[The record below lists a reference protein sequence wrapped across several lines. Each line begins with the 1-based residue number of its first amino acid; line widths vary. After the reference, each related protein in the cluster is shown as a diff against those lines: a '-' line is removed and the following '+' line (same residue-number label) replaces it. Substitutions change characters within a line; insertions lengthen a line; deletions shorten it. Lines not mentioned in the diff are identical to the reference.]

1 MSTALARHFGV
12 SPGCALADVQR
23 GLAARIGRGE
33 LPPEAPEAD
42 LLALADAVGLQ
53 ALMAE
58 GAAIAPDDF
67 RVGTASF
74 DAKAKAQARSA
85 ADEQQ

>member
-1 MSTALARHFGV
+1 MHGQAREEGTAAGV
-12 SPGCALADVQR
+12 ERRSRASVLR
-23 GLAARIGRGE
+23 T
-33 LPPEAPEAD
+33 
-42 LLALADAVGLQ
+42 
-53 ALMAE
+53 AE